1 MERGYVEIN
10 PVRVKPIKCKDARIE
25 ILSVDQTARI
35 LKSCDPETV
44 PSVAIAAVSVVYGRP
59 RSSVWIGAK
68 SISTKKI
75 ITVDADIAKTGSR
88 RVVDIPD
95 CAIKWRTSHDKDRVK
110 IMPAEFRI
118 LFDRVRVRMGFK
130 PSFDQRRDATHQT
143 LPKGKS
149 KLQPWPANCLR
160 HSAISYRLAQ
170 CKDIGQVATVS
181 GNSPS
186 IIKRNYLE
194 LVKPSAA
201 DAYFKTTP
209 STADGKI
216 IKISSA
222 F

>member
-1 MERGYVEIN
+1 
-10 PVRVKPIKCKDARIE
+10 
-25 ILSVDQTARI
+25 
-35 LKSCDPETV
+35 
-44 PSVAIAAVSVVYGRP
+44 
-59 RSSVWIGAK
+59 
-68 SISTKKI
+68 
-75 ITVDADIAKTGSR
+75 
-88 RVVDIPD
+88 
-95 CAIKWRTSHDKDRVK
+95 
-110 IMPAEFRI
+110 
-118 LFDRVRVRMGFK
+118 
-130 PSFDQRRDATHQT
+130 
-143 LPKGKS
+143 
-149 KLQPWPANCLR
+149 
-160 HSAISYRLAQ
+160 LAQ